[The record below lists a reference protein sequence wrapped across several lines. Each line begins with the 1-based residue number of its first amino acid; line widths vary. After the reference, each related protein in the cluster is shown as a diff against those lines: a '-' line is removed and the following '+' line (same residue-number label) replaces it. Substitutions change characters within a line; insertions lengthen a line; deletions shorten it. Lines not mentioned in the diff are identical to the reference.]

1 MEPETSNSKS
11 SAKPWIYS
19 AVFFGLPMGV
29 LYSLQNNNWVIGMG
43 GGLVAGALFA
53 TLMRWSAARQTKRF
67 SVDRPDFDGAA
78 ILFEGPANHF
88 KGALGVGGYLWLTS
102 GQLFFKSHRFNIQI
116 HECRMPLSEIADVEA
131 TKTLGLVPNG
141 LLVRL
146 VSGRQERFV
155 VHKNRDWTTRILEA
169 GISKK
174 EPQTNQTLRGEQ
186 AVDGNPH

>member
-1 MEPETSNSKS
+1 
-11 SAKPWIYS
+11 
-19 AVFFGLPMGV
+19 
-29 LYSLQNNNWVIGMG
+29 
-43 GGLVAGALFA
+43 
-53 TLMRWSAARQTKRF
+53 
-67 SVDRPDFDGAA
+67 
-78 ILFEGPANHF
+78 
-88 KGALGVGGYLWLTS
+88 
-102 GQLFFKSHRFNIQI
+102 
-116 HECRMPLSEIADVEA
+116 MPLSEIADVEA